1 MAMAQRGKRSREGVS
16 NIDET
21 IDQVSGEKSSPPLS
35 RGKRARYT
43 NIRLPARIAPLFFE
57 LIRESERDLAT
68 RSRSYYIPAGSSLN
82 FL

>member
-1 MAMAQRGKRSREGVS
+1 MSTRLATEFLSKTERKQNPWQWRRGESEAGEGVS

-43 NIRLPARIAPLFFE
+43 NI
-57 LIRESERDLAT
+57 
-68 RSRSYYIPAGSSLN
+68 
-82 FL
+82 